1 VNQLSKVI
9 IAATMIGSFSLLW
22 LMGDLQRKISSLE
35 GQLNPQQ
42 PTYSPSVSEPSP
54 SPTSTP
60 TITIEPTP
68 NLSNPNTGVVESDIS
83 GCWERSQ
90 FTSYANGGSSYWKE
104 TYKLEPGGSYSR
116 ESVVKITPVVIRPVE
131 PHYSSGEWIIDDGY
145 VVIQW
150 KDGSKVTL
158 KVISKYELIQVGD
171 SIAFRRC

>member
-1 VNQLSKVI
+1 M
-9 IAATMIGSFSLLW
+9 MIMFI
-22 LMGDLQRKISSLE
+22 KIS
-35 GQLNPQQ
+35 QLIAIGLLLLVGC
-42 PTYSPSVSEPSP
+42 SAEPSNKNE
-54 SPTSTP
+54 SDSK
-60 TITIEPTP
+60 
-68 NLSNPNTGVVESDIS
+68 NTGVVESDIS

-150 KDGSKVTL
+150 KDGNKVTL

>member
-1 VNQLSKVI
+1 MLSRVSQL
-9 IAATMIGSFSLLW
+9 IAISLLC
-22 LMGDLQRKISSLE
+22 LVGCSTESS
-35 GQLNPQQ
+35 NK
-42 PTYSPSVSEPSP
+42 
-54 SPTSTP
+54 
-60 TITIEPTP
+60 
-68 NLSNPNTGVVESDIS
+68 SNAKYIS

-90 FTSYANGGSSYWKE
+90 FNTDGASSGYWKE